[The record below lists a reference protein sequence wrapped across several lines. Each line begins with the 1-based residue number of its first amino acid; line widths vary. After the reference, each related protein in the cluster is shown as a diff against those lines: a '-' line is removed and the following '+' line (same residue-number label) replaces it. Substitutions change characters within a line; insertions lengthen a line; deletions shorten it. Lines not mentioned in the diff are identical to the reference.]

1 VPANLD
7 MSRYVGLFVA
17 EAVEHLE
24 ALGRDLVTL
33 EQKRSPEMVDSLFR
47 HAHSVKGMA
56 ASMGLE
62 PIATLAHRVE
72 DLVEALRKDEGPL
85 DQALVDL
92 LLEATDAMQGQ
103 VSAAAS
109 GQPPAPSTAL
119 LSRLGELVQ
128 SRTGRPPAPTRVAQ
142 NVLFSVGG
150 PEASP
155 PHPPDFPL
163 LDVHMRVLP
172 SSQNPGARAFVL
184 HRKLSA
190 LGTVL
195 SVEPSLEEVRAG
207 ALPEG
212 RLCIVVAARGGVAQ
226 VRQAVAQVP
235 EVELVSVGPRR
246 PVAAEPVAQE
256 PPHPLASE
264 VRSVRVRAELLDDF
278 LELAGEL
285 LLATSRLREMGKRLP
300 EAQRPMLEEGV
311 DRLHGLAKDMHGRVM
326 GARMTPLAVVTD
338 QLPRTVRDVARRRGR
353 EVDLEVE
360 GAEVELDRS
369 IVDALADPL
378 LHVLRNAIDH
388 GLEDAET
395 RKASGKP
402 QRGRVKVTVR
412 RARDRVMV
420 EVADDGRGMD
430 AEGLSASAV
439 ARGVLTAE
447 AAARLPRS
455 ELLLLSC
462 LPGVST
468 AKDVTDISGR
478 GVGMDAVK
486 RAVERVGGMLELE
499 SEPGRGT
506 RVTFR
511 LPLTV
516 AVLQL
521 LLVQASGE
529 VLGLPIT
536 KVLGVVERDGV
547 EPGPGRPLLRHDAAL
562 LPVHGLATLLGF
574 EEREALGVRP
584 FVLMEADKGPVALA
598 VDVLVGQEEVVLKAL
613 TRPLDQLPGLAGVTI
628 LGSGRPVFILDVPR
642 LLS

>member
-1 VPANLD
+1 MPISLD
-7 MSRYVGLFVA
+7 MSRYVGLFVT

-24 ALGRDLVTL
+24 ALSRDLVKL
-33 EQKRSPEMVDSLFR
+33 ERECAPQTVDSLFR

-62 PIATLAHRVE
+62 SIATLAHRVE
-72 DLVEALRKDEGPL
+72 DLVETLRSDEGAL
-85 DQALVDL
+85 DRALVDL
-92 LLEATDAMQGQ
+92 MLEAADSMQAQ
-103 VSAAAS
+103 VRAAGA
-109 GQPPAPSTAL
+109 GHTPAPSTTL
-119 LSRLGELVQ
+119 LARLTEAVKA
-128 SRTGRPPAPTRVAQ
+128 RTGQLPVPTRIAQ
-142 NVLFSVGG
+142 NVLFTVDGKDAPSG
-150 PEASP
+150 PPAVLE
-155 PHPPDFPL
+155 
-163 LDVHMRVLP
+163 VKVRVLA
-172 SSQNPGARAFVL
+172 SSGNPGARAFLV
-184 HRKLSA
+184 HRRLAA
-190 LGTVL
+190 LGRVL
-195 SVEPSLEEVRAG
+195 FVHPSLEEVRAG

-212 RLCIVVAARGGVAQ
+212 LLSLCLEAVGGVAA
-226 VRQAVAQVP
+226 VRAALAQLP
-235 EVELVSVGPRR
+235 EVELVSVGPSGPPGALPEETPSTS
-246 PVAAEPVAQE
+246 PV
-256 PPHPLASE
+256 E
-264 VRSVRVRAELLDDF
+264 VRSVRIRAELLDDF

-285 LLATSRLREMGKRLP
+285 LLATARLREMGKRLP
-300 EAQRPMLEEGV
+300 EAHRPMLEEGV

-353 EVDLEVE
+353 EVDLEVV
-360 GAEVELDRS
+360 GAEIELDRT
-369 IVDALADPL
+369 IVDALAEPL

-388 GLEDAET
+388 GLEDAEA
-395 RKASGKP
+395 RAASGKP
-402 QRGRVKVTVR
+402 PRGRVSVTVR

-430 AEGLSASAV
+430 ADALRASAV
-439 ARGVLTAE
+439 TRGVLTAD

-455 ELLLLSC
+455 EALLLAC

-468 AKDVTDISGR
+468 AKDVSDISGR

-486 RAVERVGGMLELE
+486 RAVERVGGTLELD

-521 LLVQASGE
+521 LLVQAAGE

-536 KVLGVVERDGV
+536 KVLSVVEASGLDAAGGQPV
-547 EPGPGRPLLRHDAAL
+547 LRHDMAL
-562 LPVHGLATLLGF
+562 VPVHGLASLLGF
-574 EEREALGVRP
+574 EERAGSGVRP
-584 FVLMEADKGPVALA
+584 YVVMEADPGPVALA

-613 TRPLDQLPGLAGVTI
+613 SRPLDQLPGLAGVTI

>member
-1 VPANLD
+1 
-7 MSRYVGLFVA
+7 
-17 EAVEHLE
+17 
-24 ALGRDLVTL
+24 
-33 EQKRSPEMVDSLFR
+33 
-47 HAHSVKGMA
+47 
-56 ASMGLE
+56 
-62 PIATLAHRVE
+62 
-72 DLVEALRKDEGPL
+72 
-85 DQALVDL
+85 
-92 LLEATDAMQGQ
+92 
-103 VSAAAS
+103 
-109 GQPPAPSTAL
+109 
-119 LSRLGELVQ
+119 
-128 SRTGRPPAPTRVAQ
+128 
-142 NVLFSVGG
+142 
-150 PEASP
+150 
-155 PHPPDFPL
+155 
-163 LDVHMRVLP
+163 
-172 SSQNPGARAFVL
+172 
-184 HRKLSA
+184 
-190 LGTVL
+190 
-195 SVEPSLEEVRAG
+195 
-207 ALPEG
+207 
-212 RLCIVVAARGGVAQ
+212 
-226 VRQAVAQVP
+226 
-235 EVELVSVGPRR
+235 
-246 PVAAEPVAQE
+246 
-256 PPHPLASE
+256 
-264 VRSVRVRAELLDDF
+264 
-278 LELAGEL
+278 
-285 LLATSRLREMGKRLP
+285 
-300 EAQRPMLEEGV
+300 
-311 DRLHGLAKDMHGRVM
+311 
-326 GARMTPLAVVTD
+326 
-338 QLPRTVRDVARRRGR
+338 
-353 EVDLEVE
+353 VE

>member
-1 VPANLD
+1 

-24 ALGRDLVTL
+24 ALSTDLVTL
-33 EQKRSPEMVDSLFR
+33 ERKRDPENLDSLFR

-62 PIATLAHRVE
+62 AIATLAHRVE
-72 DLVEALRKDEGPL
+72 DLVETLRSDTGPL
-85 DQALVDL
+85 GRALVDL
-92 LLEATDAMQGQ
+92 LLEATDAMLAQ
-103 VSAAAS
+103 VRAAGA
-109 GQPPAPSTAL
+109 GQPPVSSGAL
-119 LSRLGELVQ
+119 LLRLSELVQ
-128 SRTGRPPAPTRVAQ
+128 TRTGRPPSPTRIAQ

-150 PEASP
+150 EAPSA
-155 PHPPDFPL
+155 
-163 LDVHMRVLP
+163 DVPALEVHLRVL
-172 SSQNPGARAFVL
+172 SSSSNPGARAFVV
-184 HRKLSA
+184 HRKLAA

-195 SVEPSLEEVRAG
+195 SVEPPLEEVRAG

-212 RLCIVVAARGGVAQ
+212 RLCVVVAAVGGVAA
-226 VRQAVAQVP
+226 VREAVAQLS
-235 EVELVSVGPRR
+235 EVELVSVGPPR
-246 PVAAEPVAQE
+246 PAPPSGPPVEAVRAPATE
-256 PPHPLASE
+256 A
-264 VRSVRVRAELLDDF
+264 RSVRVRTELLDDF

-300 EAQRPMLEEGV
+300 EADRPMLEEGV
-311 DRLHGLAKDMHGRVM
+311 DRLHTLAKDMHGRVM

-360 GAEVELDRS
+360 GAEVELDRA
-369 IVDALADPL
+369 IVDALAEPL

-395 RKASGKP
+395 RKAQGKP
-402 QRGRVKVTVR
+402 PRGQVKVTVR

-430 AEGLSASAV
+430 ADALRASAV

-468 AKDVTDISGR
+468 ATDVTDISGR

-486 RAVERVGGMLELE
+486 RAVERVGGTLELH

-521 LLVQASGE
+521 LLVQAAGE

-536 KVLGVVERDGV
+536 KVLGVVETEGV
-547 EPGPGRPLLRHDAAL
+547 ESGTGKPSLRHDKAL

-574 EEREALGVRP
+574 AERQMHGVRP
-584 FVLMEADKGPVALA
+584 FVVMEADPGPVALA

-613 TRPLDQLPGLAGVTI
+613 SRPLDQLPGLAGVTI

-642 LLS
+642 LLA

>member
-1 VPANLD
+1 
-7 MSRYVGLFVA
+7 
-17 EAVEHLE
+17 
-24 ALGRDLVTL
+24 
-33 EQKRSPEMVDSLFR
+33 
-47 HAHSVKGMA
+47 
-56 ASMGLE
+56 
-62 PIATLAHRVE
+62 
-72 DLVEALRKDEGPL
+72 
-85 DQALVDL
+85 
-92 LLEATDAMQGQ
+92 
-103 VSAAAS
+103 
-109 GQPPAPSTAL
+109 
-119 LSRLGELVQ
+119 
-128 SRTGRPPAPTRVAQ
+128 
-142 NVLFSVGG
+142 
-150 PEASP
+150 
-155 PHPPDFPL
+155 
-163 LDVHMRVLP
+163 
-172 SSQNPGARAFVL
+172 
-184 HRKLSA
+184 
-190 LGTVL
+190 
-195 SVEPSLEEVRAG
+195 
-207 ALPEG
+207 
-212 RLCIVVAARGGVAQ
+212 
-226 VRQAVAQVP
+226 
-235 EVELVSVGPRR
+235 
-246 PVAAEPVAQE
+246 
-256 PPHPLASE
+256 
-264 VRSVRVRAELLDDF
+264 
-278 LELAGEL
+278 
-285 LLATSRLREMGKRLP
+285 MGKRLP